1 MSNNGSIL
9 IDGKEQIVEV
19 IRMVRAPD
27 GTKGIEALD
36 DPTGMNHSAHVLL
49 FVTDAKHCAS
59 CDTGAAHS
67 DAHCEPNQSSNR

>member
-36 DPTGMNHSAHVLL
+36 DPTGMNHSAHGFAVRYRRQAL
-49 FVTDAKHCAS
+49 
-59 CDTGAAHS
+59 
-67 DAHCEPNQSSNR
+67 R